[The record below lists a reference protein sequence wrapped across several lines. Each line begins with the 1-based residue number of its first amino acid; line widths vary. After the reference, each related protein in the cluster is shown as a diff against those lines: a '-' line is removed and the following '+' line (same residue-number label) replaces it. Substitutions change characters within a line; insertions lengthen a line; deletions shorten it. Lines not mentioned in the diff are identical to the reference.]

1 MNFKL
6 EIMKNSIRKYSLLLL
21 FLVSCLISN
30 GQSNAVKDSV
40 SAANQLY
47 NTAKYQDAIRKYQY
61 VIGQGFESSELY
73 FNLGNAYYKLGN
85 ATYSILNYE
94 RAKKLAPNDDDVRYN
109 LELARTLI
117 VDNVVT
123 LPDGGFLR
131 WVKQLISSKSINFW
145 GIFSIV
151 SFFSFL
157 FLFGLFLLSSTFRTK
172 RLAFWFSVAAISVS
186 AITFTFGTTMKSK
199 LVNHNSAVISDRSVK
214 VKASPSE
221 TGTELFIVHEGV
233 TVQLT
238 DKLGDWVNVSL
249 PDGNKGWVKEA
260 SIIRI

>member
-1 MNFKL
+1 
-6 EIMKNSIRKYSLLLL
+6 MKNAIKRYSLLLL
-21 FLVSCLISN
+21 IVVSCLVSQ
-30 GQSNAVKDSV
+30 GQTGAVKDSV

-61 VIGQGFESSELY
+61 VISQGFESSELY
-73 FNLGNAYYKLGN
+73 FNLGNAFYKLGN
-85 ATYSILNYE
+85 ATYAILNYE

-117 VDNVVT
+117 VDNVVS

-131 WVKQLISSKSINFW
+131 WMKQMISSKSINFW
-145 GIFSIV
+145 GLFSIV
-151 SFFSFL
+151 TFFSFL
-157 FLFGLFLLSSTFRTK
+157 FLFGLFLLSRTFSVK
-172 RLAFWFSVAAISVS
+172 RLAFWFSIAAISVS
-186 AITFTFGTTMKSK
+186 AITFTFGSTMKSK
-199 LVNHNSAVISDRSVK
+199 LVNHKSAVITDRSVK

-238 DKLGDWVNVSL
+238 DKLGDWVNISL
-249 PDGNKGWVKEA
+249 PDGNKGWVKEE
-260 SIIRI
+260 SMIRI

>member
-1 MNFKL
+1 
-6 EIMKNSIRKYSLLLL
+6 MKNAIKRYSLLLL
-21 FLVSCLISN
+21 IVVSCLVSQ
-30 GQSNAVKDSV
+30 GQSGAVKDSV

-61 VIGQGFESSELY
+61 VLGQGFESSELY

-85 ATYSILNYE
+85 ATYAILNYE
-94 RAKKLAPNDDDVRYN
+94 RAKKLAPNDGDVRYN

-117 VDNVVT
+117 VDNVVS

-131 WVKQLISSKSINFW
+131 WMKQLISSKSINFW
-145 GIFSIV
+145 GITSIIT
-151 SFFSFL
+151 FFSFL
-157 FLFGLFLLSSTFRTK
+157 FLFGLFLLSRTFQVK
-172 RLAFWFSVAAISVS
+172 RLAFWFSIAAVSIS
-186 AITFTFGTTMKSK
+186 AITFTFGTTMKSR
-199 LVNHNSAVISDRSVK
+199 LVNHNSAVITDRSVK

-249 PDGNKGWVKEA
+249 PDGNKGWVKEE
-260 SIIRI
+260 SMIRI

>member
-1 MNFKL
+1 MRNVIK
-6 EIMKNSIRKYSLLLL
+6 KYSLVILIITTC
-21 FLVSCLISN
+21 LVSQ
-30 GQSNAVKDSV
+30 GQSAAVKDSV

-61 VIGQGFESSELY
+61 VISQGFESSELY
-73 FNLGNAYYKLGN
+73 FNLGNAFYKLGN
-85 ATYSILNYE
+85 ATYAILNYE
-94 RAKKLAPNDDDVRYN
+94 RAKKLAPNDDDVTYN

-117 VDNVVT
+117 VDNVVS

-131 WVKQLISSKSINFW
+131 WSKQLVSSKSINFW
-145 GIFSIV
+145 GIFSLV
-151 SFFSFL
+151 TFFSFL
-157 FLFGLFLLSSTFRTK
+157 FLFGLFLLSRTFRIK

-186 AITFTFGTTMKSK
+186 AITFTFGSTMKSK
-199 LVNHNSAVISDRSVK
+199 LVNHKSAVITDRSVK

-238 DKLGDWVNVSL
+238 DKLGDWVNISL
-249 PDGNKGWVKEA
+249 PDGNKGWVKEE
-260 SIIRI
+260 SMIRI

>member
-1 MNFKL
+1 
-6 EIMKNSIRKYSLLLL
+6 MKNAIKRYSLLLL
-21 FLVSCLISN
+21 IVVSCLVSQ
-30 GQSNAVKDSV
+30 GQSSAVKDSV

-61 VIGQGFESSELY
+61 VLGQGFESSELY

-85 ATYSILNYE
+85 ATYAILNFE
-94 RAKKLAPNDDDVRYN
+94 RAKKLAPNDDDIRYN

-117 VDNVVT
+117 VDNVVSI
-123 LPDGGFLR
+123 PDGGFLR
-131 WVKQLISSKSINFW
+131 WMKQLISSKSINFW
-145 GIFSIV
+145 GIFSI
-151 SFFSFL
+151 STFFTFL
-157 FLFGLFLLSSTFRTK
+157 FLFGLFLLSRTFRVK
-172 RLAFWFSVAAISVS
+172 RLAFWFSIAAVSIS

-199 LVNHNSAVISDRSVK
+199 LVNHNSAVITDRSVK

-238 DKLGDWVNVSL
+238 DKLGDWVSVSL
-249 PDGNKGWVKEA
+249 PDGNKGWIKEE
-260 SIIRI
+260 SMIRI

>member
-1 MNFKL
+1 MESLIK
-6 EIMKNSIRKYSLLLL
+6 KYSLLLL
-21 FLVSCLISN
+21 IVVSCLVSQ

-85 ATYSILNYE
+85 ATYAILNFE

-117 VDNVVT
+117 VDNVVSI
-123 LPDGGFLR
+123 PDGGFLR
-131 WVKQLISSKSINFW
+131 WVKQMISSKSINFW

-151 SFFSFL
+151 TFFAFL
-157 FLFGLFLLSSTFRTK
+157 FLFGLFLLSRTFHVK
-172 RLAFWFSVAAISVS
+172 RLAFWFSIASVSIS
-186 AITFTFGTTMKSK
+186 AITFTFGSTMKSK
-199 LVNHNSAVISDRSVK
+199 LINHNSAVITDRSVK
-214 VKASPSE
+214 IKASPSE

-249 PDGNKGWVKEA
+249 PDGNKGWVKEE